1 MKHEPI
7 FSWDEET
14 GIAYCLLTD
23 YQSQFYSGMAQCH
36 PDDIDMKS
44 EKTGEEI
51 AFKRAKISALRGYR
65 DELKLKL
72 KTLNE
77 LYYSINQSNKFN
89 PKSYEN
95 KMLLRKIRMTTFD
108 LATVKEMITVEQ
120 QSLKDLIQKKDKFY
134 NKIRENRKKV
144 NDN

>member
-14 GIAYCLLTD
+14 GTAYCILTD
-23 YQSQFYSGMAQCH
+23 YQTRFYSGMAQCH
-36 PDDIDMKS
+36 PDDADMKS
-44 EKTGEEI
+44 KKTGEEI
-51 AFKRAKISALRGYR
+51 AFKRAKINALRGYR
-65 DELKLKL
+65 DELKIKL

-89 PKSYEN
+89 SKSYET
-95 KMLLRKIRMTTFD
+95 KMLLRKIRLTTFD
-108 LATVKEMITVEQ
+108 LATVRDMITVEQ
-120 QSLKDLIQKKDKFY
+120 QSLNSLIQKKEEFY
-134 NKIRENRKKV
+134 NKVRSNRRKG